1 MLKDVSYKKNKTMN
15 CKTLHTKII
24 FFIEGELPGRE
35 MEEVKIHLERCPDCA
50 AFAEEMKKTI
60 AIIDNEKEPQL
71 NPFFYTR
78 VKARLENQSEQV
90 AATRQVAVLKR
101 ILQPALFSLLLLAG
115 VYTGIKIG
123 QPVKINY
130 DVPVFAENEVVPY
143 FNEMEAEAIEN
154 FLME

>member
-1 MLKDVSYKKNKTMN
+1 MK

-24 FFIEGELPGRE
+24 FFLEGELPAAE
-35 MEEVKIHLERCPDCA
+35 MEQMKIHLLECSECA
-50 AFAEEMKKTI
+50 AFAEEMKKTL
-60 AIIDNEKEPQL
+60 AIISNEKTPQL

-78 VKARLENQSEQV
+78 VKARLENQTEQV
-90 AATRQVAVLKR
+90 VATRQVPVLVR

-123 QPVKINY
+123 QPANVNSDI
-130 DVPVFAENEVVPY
+130 PVFAENEVVPY
-143 FNEMEAEAIEN
+143 FNEMEAESIEN

>member
-1 MLKDVSYKKNKTMN
+1 MK

-24 FFIEGELPGRE
+24 FFLEGELPAAE
-35 MEEVKIHLERCPDCA
+35 MEQMKIHLLECSECA
-50 AFAEEMKKTI
+50 AFAEEMKKTL
-60 AIIDNEKEPQL
+60 AIINNEKTPQL

-78 VKARLENQSEQV
+78 VKARLENQTEQV
-90 AATRQVAVLKR
+90 VATRQVPVLVR

-123 QPVKINY
+123 QPANVNSDI
-130 DVPVFAENEVVPY
+130 PVFAENEVVPY
-143 FNEMEAEAIEN
+143 FNEMEAESIEN

>member
-1 MLKDVSYKKNKTMN
+1 MK
-15 CKTLHTKII
+15 CKTLHSKII
-24 FFIEGELPGRE
+24 FFTDGELPAAE
-35 MEEVKIHLERCPDCA
+35 MEQIKIHLSECADCA
-50 AFAEEMKKTI
+50 AFASEMRKTLAVI
-60 AIIDNEKEPQL
+60 NNEKEPQL

-90 AATRQVAVLKR
+90 AVTRKVAVLKR

-115 VYTGIKIG
+115 VYTGVKIG
-123 QPVKINY
+123 QPAKVNSNY
-130 DVPVFAENEVVPY
+130 PVFAENEVVPY